1 MKKPFYILFFL
12 LLFLTFAC
20 SLPINKS
27 DDSDNIEVPSV
38 NSIQP
43 TEAVVVNPTQTFYSP
58 PTARPTSDGTQT
70 PSPTVEEK
78 IPTETPTV
86 TPSLCSPFVME
97 EFENPGECWPDS
109 IDEVVA
115 PASIS
120 NKNKVVVQIK
130 DGRLEF
136 ESQLSEDVFLYSFYK
151 DNEYD
156 EVIVRA
162 SVTKIEPSVNQ
173 NGFTLVCHANRDGW
187 YEARLESSGTF
198 EVFQYD
204 INKKQNGENP
214 YVRLANG
221 GTSNFKTSAGIENI
235 IEWQCR
241 YDSLTLI
248 VNGKQIWEKLNFSKL
263 KSGGGVGVGLAS
275 YSGIYP
281 RHIGFEYVEILE
293 P

>member
-12 LLFLTFAC
+12 LVILSFAC
-20 SLPINKS
+20 SLPINKGEES
-27 DDSDNIEVPSV
+27 ENIEEPSV
-38 NSIQP
+38 NIIQP
-43 TEAVVVNPTQTFYSP
+43 TEPEMTNPTKTIYSP
-58 PTARPTSDGTQT
+58 PTARPTSNETQT
-70 PSPTVEEK
+70 PSPTIEK
-78 IPTETPTV
+78 EIPTETPTQ
-86 TPSLCSPFVME
+86 TMPLCSPFMLE
-97 EFENPGECWPDS
+97 EFDNPGECWPNS
-109 IDEVVA
+109 IDEVFSS
-115 PASIS
+115 ASIS
-120 NKNKVVVQIK
+120 NKNKVMVQIK
-130 DGRLEF
+130 DGRLDF

-156 EVIVRA
+156 EVILRA

-173 NGFTLVCHANRDGW
+173 NGFTLACHVNRDGW
-187 YEARLESSGTF
+187 YEVRLESSGTF

-204 INKKQNGENP
+204 MFKKQNGENP

-221 GTSNFKTSAGIENI
+221 GASNFKTSAGIENI

-248 VNGKQIWEKLNFSKL
+248 VNGKQTWEKLNFSNL